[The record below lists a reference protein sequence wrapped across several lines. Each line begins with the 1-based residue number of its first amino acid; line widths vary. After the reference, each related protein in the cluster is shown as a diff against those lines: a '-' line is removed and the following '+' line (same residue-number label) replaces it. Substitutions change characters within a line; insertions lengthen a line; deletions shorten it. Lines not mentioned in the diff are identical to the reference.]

1 MIAGSGPDPTRPR
14 GHIPVASRLDRAA
27 DSIRRSVSRSDIH
40 FPPEHAA
47 LREDVHAL
55 GMLVGEILRE
65 QGGRQ
70 LFELVELDRQAAIR
84 RRDGD
89 EQARLELA
97 ASVRDRPPALARD
110 LVRAFS
116 MWFQAVNLAEK
127 VHRIRR
133 RREYFRRDSGRPQ
146 PSGVE
151 DGIATLRARGFTF
164 EQVLALLARLRIEPV
179 FAAHSMESTRRTLLR
194 KQQRIAHNLL
204 DRLDPMLTPQDSRN
218 LWSSIRIELTTAW
231 QTEELPRERLSVG
244 DEREQ
249 VLFYL
254 IEILYRVVP
263 AFYEEIAQALE
274 KHYQVAADSI
284 ELPTM
289 LSFGSWV
296 GGDMDGNPDV
306 HAKTIRETLARQQQM
321 ILNSYFED
329 CRKLSQR
336 LSQSAGRVEV
346 SAELTQR
353 VEDYMTLAP
362 SARSATPAR
371 RDRMPYR
378 VFLAQIGERLRL
390 TYEAR
395 ANGYE
400 SARQF
405 RDDVRLIA
413 ASLLA
418 NKGAH
423 AGLFYIRRLLRR
435 IDTFGFHLASL
446 DVRQHASVLHEIIA
460 RGIDDPGWLAYPG
473 AERRR
478 RLAEILERD
487 AGPRVALDAL
497 GKRNL
502 AVFEAF
508 AQARHRYGPAAV
520 GYFIVS
526 GARGADDV
534 LAALTL
540 ARWAS
545 VYDKRT
551 GQVALDIA
559 PQFESLEA
567 LERCGE
573 TLRELLAE
581 PVYRRHLEAHERRQ
595 CVLLGYSDGNKEGGL
610 CASRY
615 AIHQA
620 QRALAQMPAAGGEKY
635 LVFHARG
642 GSIARGGGRIEA
654 LVRSTPAGTLQG
666 TLRLREQGETL
677 KQGYGLRPI
686 AMRTLER
693 AFNALALATVAGAS
707 AARQEAGPARDSAA
721 NLECA
726 AALAEA
732 SREAY
737 RRLVYGASDFH
748 DYFRAVTPIDV
759 IERMQVGSRP
769 VHREDG
775 RSIEGLLP
783 VPWVFAWT
791 QTRHMLPG
799 WYGAGAGLAAA
810 IGQYGADRMRAAYS
824 EWFFLRNLVD
834 DVETML
840 ARADLEI
847 AAAYDVLVPEP
858 LRRYSAEIRGEYE
871 RACEQVLWLKGSTD
885 LLDSEPTQQRSIRLR
900 NPYIDPMNLMQ
911 VDLLQ
916 RWRAGGRSDRDLFE
930 ALLTSAGGIAQG
942 LQSIA

>member
-1 MIAGSGPDPTRPR
+1 VI
-14 GHIPVASRLDRAA
+14 
-27 DSIRRSVSRSDIH
+27 RSDIH
-40 FPPEHAA
+40 FPKKHEA

-55 GMLVGEILRE
+55 GALVGEILRE

-70 LFELVELDRQAAIR
+70 LFELVELDRHAAIR

-89 EQARLELA
+89 VQAALELA
-97 ASVRDRPPALARD
+97 ASVRDRPPPLARD

-133 RREYFRRDSGRPQ
+133 RREYFRQDSDRPQ
-146 PSGVE
+146 PAGVE
-151 DGIATLRARGFTF
+151 DGIATLKARGLPF
-164 EQVLALLARLRIEPV
+164 EEVLALLGSLRIEPV

-194 KQQRIAHNLL
+194 KQQRVAQHLL
-204 DRLDPMLTPQDSRN
+204 DRLDPMLTPRDARN
-218 LWSSIRIELTTAW
+218 LWSSIRVELTTAW
-231 QTEELPRERLSVG
+231 QTEELPRERLTVG
-244 DEREQ
+244 DEHEQ

-254 IEILYRVVP
+254 LEILYRVVP
-263 AFYEEIAQALE
+263 AFYEEITQALE
-274 KHYQVAADSI
+274 KHYGVPADSI
-284 ELPTM
+284 ELPAI
-289 LSFGSWV
+289 LRFGSWV

-306 HAKTIRETLARQQQM
+306 HAKTIRETLARQQQV
-321 ILNSYFED
+321 ILNSYFDD
-329 CRKLSQR
+329 CRMLSQR
-336 LSQSAGRVEV
+336 LSQSAGRIAV
-346 SAELTQR
+346 SPELTQR
-353 VEDYMTLAP
+353 VEDYMTLVP
-362 SARSATPAR
+362 SARSLTPAR
-371 RDRMPYR
+371 HDRMPYR
-378 VFLAQIGERLRL
+378 VFLAQLGERLRL
-390 TYEAR
+390 TYEGR

-400 SARQF
+400 SARHF
-405 RDDVRLIA
+405 RDDVKLIA
-413 ASLLA
+413 ASLAA
-418 NKGAH
+418 NKGAN
-423 AGLFYIRRLLRR
+423 AGLFYIRRLLHR

-460 RGIDDPGWLAYPG
+460 SGNDDPAWLG
-473 AERRR
+473 RSRAERRQL
-478 RLAEILERD
+478 LAAMLERD
-487 AGPRVALDAL
+487 AGPRVELNAL

-508 AQARHRYGPAAV
+508 AQARHRYGPEAV

-526 GARGADDV
+526 GTRGADDV

-559 PQFESLEA
+559 PQFESLQS
-567 LERCGE
+567 LESCGDM
-573 TLRELLAE
+573 LRELLAE
-581 PVYRRHLEAHERRQ
+581 PVYRRHLEAHDRRQ
-595 CVLLGYSDGNKEGGL
+595 CVALGYSDSNKEGGL

-620 QRALAQMPAAGGEKY
+620 QRALARLPDGEKY

-642 GSIARGGGRIEA
+642 GSIARGGGRIDA
-654 LVRSTPAGTLQG
+654 LVKSAPAGAING
-666 TLRLREQGETL
+666 TLRLREQGETV

-693 AFNALALATVAGAS
+693 SFNALSLATLASREAAAQQPGA
-707 AARQEAGPARDSAA
+707 APDSAA
-721 NLECA
+721 YLDCA
-726 AALAEA
+726 ATLAEA
-732 SREAY
+732 SRDAY
-737 RRLVYGASDFH
+737 RRLVYGDSEFH

-769 VHREDG
+769 VHREEG
-775 RSIEGLLP
+775 RSIEALLP

-799 WYGAGAGLAAA
+799 WFGAGTGLAAA
-810 IGQYGADRMRAAYS
+810 IERHGAERMRAAYG
-824 EWFFLRNLVD
+824 EWFFLRSLID
-834 DVETML
+834 DVEAML
-840 ARADLEI
+840 ARADLAI

-858 LRRYSAEIRGEYE
+858 LRRFSVEIRAEYDRARE
-871 RACEQVLWLKGSTD
+871 RVLWLKGSSE
-885 LLDSEPTQQRSIRLR
+885 LLDGEPTLQRSIRLR

-916 RWRAGGRSDRDLFE
+916 RWRAGGRGDRDLFE

>member
-1 MIAGSGPDPTRPR
+1 M
-14 GHIPVASRLDRAA
+14 
-27 DSIRRSVSRSDIH
+27 SRSDIH
-40 FPPEHAA
+40 FPPKHEA

-55 GMLVGEILRE
+55 GALVGEILRE

-89 EQARLELA
+89 EQAARELA
-97 ASVRDRPPALARD
+97 GSVRDRPPALARD

-133 RREYFRRDSGRPQ
+133 RREYFRQDSGRPQ
-146 PSGVE
+146 PAGVE
-151 DGIATLRARGFTF
+151 DGIASLKAAGLGF
-164 EQVLALLARLRIEPV
+164 EEVLALLGGLRIQPV
-179 FAAHSMESTRRTLLR
+179 FAAHSLESTRRTLLR
-194 KQQRIAHNLL
+194 KQQRVAQHLL

-218 LWSSIRIELTTAW
+218 LWSSIRVELTTAW
-231 QTEELPRERLSVG
+231 QTEELPRERLTVG

-254 IEILYRVVP
+254 IEILYRAVP
-263 AFYEEIAQALE
+263 AFYEEILQALE
-274 KHYQVAADSI
+274 KHYGVPADAI
-284 ELPTM
+284 ELPAI
-289 LSFGSWV
+289 LRFGSWV

-306 HAKTIRETLARQQQM
+306 HAKTIRETLARQQQV
-321 ILNSYFED
+321 ILNTYFEE
-329 CRKLSQR
+329 CRRLAER
-336 LSQSAGRVEV
+336 LSQSAGRITV
-346 SAELTQR
+346 SAELAQR

-362 SARSATPAR
+362 SARSVTPAR
-371 RDRMPYR
+371 HDRMPYR

-390 TYEAR
+390 TYEGR

-405 RDDVRLIA
+405 RDDVQLIA
-413 ASLLA
+413 GSLAA
-418 NKGAH
+418 NKGAN

-446 DVRQHASVLHEIIA
+446 DVRQHAGVLHEIIA
-460 RGIDDPGWLAYPG
+460 RGIDDPLWLGRPG
-473 AERRR
+473 AERCRS
-478 RLAEILERD
+478 LAEMLARD
-487 AGPRVALDAL
+487 AGPRVDLDAL

-508 AQARHRYGPAAV
+508 AQARHRYGPGAV

-534 LAALTL
+534 LAALAL

-581 PVYRRHLEAHERRQ
+581 PVYVRHLEAHERRQ
-595 CVLLGYSDGNKEGGL
+595 CVLLGYSDSNKEGGL

-620 QRALAQMPAAGGEKY
+620 QRALARMPAAAGGKY
-635 LVFHARG
+635 LVFYARG
-642 GSIARGGGRIEA
+642 GSIARGGSRIDA
-654 LVRSTPAGTLQG
+654 LVKSAPAGAIDG
-666 TLRLREQGETL
+666 TLRVREQGETV

-693 AFNALALATVAGAS
+693 AFNALSLATLANDDLEARRERETGARPAGA
-707 AARQEAGPARDSAA
+707 ERDSAA
-721 NLECA
+721 HLECA
-726 AALAEA
+726 ATLAGA

-737 RRLVYGASDFH
+737 RRLVHGDPEFH

-799 WYGAGAGLAAA
+799 WFGAGAGLTAA
-810 IGQYGADRMRAAYS
+810 IERHGPERLRAAYA
-824 EWFFLRNLVD
+824 EWFFLRSLID
-834 DVETML
+834 DVEAML
-840 ARADLEI
+840 ARTDLEI

-858 LRRYSAEIRGEYE
+858 LRRFSAAIRAEYARARE
-871 RACEQVLWLKGSTD
+871 RVLWVKGATD
-885 LLDSEPTQQRSIRLR
+885 LLDGEPTLQRSIRLR

-916 RWRAGGRSDRDLFE
+916 RWRAGGRADRDLFE
-930 ALLTSAGGIAQG
+930 ALLASAGGIAQG

>member
-1 MIAGSGPDPTRPR
+1 
-14 GHIPVASRLDRAA
+14 
-27 DSIRRSVSRSDIH
+27 VSRSDIH
-40 FPPEHAA
+40 FPPKHEA

-55 GMLVGEILRE
+55 GALIGEILRE

-89 EQARLELA
+89 RQAALELA

-133 RREYFRRDSGRPQ
+133 RREYFRQDSGRPQ
-146 PSGVE
+146 PSGVA
-151 DGIATLRARGFTF
+151 DGIASLKARGLPF
-164 EQVLALLARLRIEPV
+164 EDTLALIGSLRIEPV
-179 FAAHSMESTRRTLLR
+179 FAAHSMESSRRTLLR
-194 KQQRIAHNLL
+194 KQQRVAQHLL
-204 DRLDPMLTPQDSRN
+204 DRLDPTLTPQDSRN
-218 LWSSIRIELTTAW
+218 LWSSIRVELTTAW
-231 QTEELPRERLSVG
+231 QTEELPRERLTVG

-254 IEILYRVVP
+254 IEVLYRVVP

-274 KHYQVAADSI
+274 KHYGVAADSI
-284 ELPTM
+284 ELPAI
-289 LSFGSWV
+289 LRFGSWV

-306 HAKTIRETLARQQQM
+306 HAKTIRETLARQQQVL
-321 ILNSYFED
+321 LNGYFGD
-329 CRKLSQR
+329 CRTLAER
-336 LSQSAGRVEV
+336 LSQSAGRVAV
-346 SAELTQR
+346 SAELAQR

-362 SARSATPAR
+362 GARSVTPTR
-371 RDRMPYR
+371 HERMPYR
-378 VFLAQIGERLRL
+378 VFLAQVGERLRL
-390 TYEAR
+390 TYEGR

-405 RDDVRLIA
+405 RDDVKLIA
-413 ASLLA
+413 ASLAA
-418 NKGAH
+418 NKGAN

-446 DVRQHASVLHEIIA
+446 DVRQHAGVLHEVIA
-460 RGIDDPGWLAYPG
+460 RGNDDPGWLGRPA

-478 RLAEILERD
+478 LLAEMLERD
-487 AGPRVALDAL
+487 AGPRVDLDAL

-508 AQARHRYGPAAV
+508 AQARHRYGPDAV

-567 LERCGE
+567 LEGCGE

-581 PVYRRHLEAHERRQ
+581 PVYVRHLEAHGGRQ
-595 CVLLGYSDGNKEGGL
+595 CVVLGYSDSNKEGGL

-620 QRALAQMPAAGGEKY
+620 QRALARMPAAGGGKY
-635 LVFHARG
+635 VVFHARG
-642 GSIARGGGRIEA
+642 GSIARGGGRIDA
-654 LVRSTPAGTLQG
+654 LVKAAPAGTIDG

-693 AFNALALATVAGAS
+693 AFNALSLATAAG
-707 AARQEAGPARDSAA
+707 RAGTRAPGAEPDSAA
-721 NLECA
+721 HLECA
-726 AALAEA
+726 ATLAAA

-737 RRLVYGASDFH
+737 RQLVYGSGDFH
-748 DYFRAVTPIDV
+748 AYFRAVTPIDV

-799 WYGAGAGLAAA
+799 WFGAGTGLAAA
-810 IGQYGADRMRAAYS
+810 IERHGPERMRAAYA
-824 EWFFLRNLVD
+824 EWFFLRSLID
-834 DVETML
+834 DVEAML

-858 LRRYSAEIRGEYE
+858 LRRFSAAIRAEHARTRE
-871 RACEQVLWLKGSTD
+871 RVLWLKGSVD
-885 LLDSEPTQQRSIRLR
+885 LLDAEPTLQRSIRLR

-916 RWRAGGRSDRDLFE
+916 RWRAGGRGDRDLFE
-930 ALLTSAGGIAQG
+930 ALLASAGGIAQG

>member
-1 MIAGSGPDPTRPR
+1 MN
-14 GHIPVASRLDRAA
+14 
-27 DSIRRSVSRSDIH
+27 RSDIH
-40 FPPEHAA
+40 FPPKHEA

-55 GMLVGEILRE
+55 GTLVGEILLE
-65 QGGRQ
+65 QGGLQ

-84 RRDGD
+84 RRNGD
-89 EQARLELA
+89 EQARLELS
-97 ASVRDRPPALARD
+97 ASVRDRPPPLARD

-133 RREYFRRDSGRPQ
+133 RRTYFRQDSGRPQ

-151 DGIATLRARGFTF
+151 DAVATLKSRGLGF
-164 EQVLALLARLRIEPV
+164 EEVVALLGKLRIEPV

-194 KQQRIAHNLL
+194 KQQRIAQHLL
-204 DRLDPMLTPQDSRN
+204 DRLDPLLTPQDSRN
-218 LWSSIRIELTTAW
+218 LWSSIRVELTTAW
-231 QTEELPRERLSVG
+231 QTEELPRERLTVG

-254 IEILYRVVP
+254 MEILYRVVP
-263 AFYEEIAQALE
+263 AFYEEITQALE
-274 KHYQVAADSI
+274 KHYGVAADSI
-284 ELPTM
+284 ELPAI
-289 LSFGSWV
+289 LRFGSWV

-306 HAKTIRETLARQQQM
+306 HAKTIRETLARQQQV

-329 CRKLSQR
+329 CRRLSQR
-336 LSQSAGRVEV
+336 LSQSAGRIAV
-346 SAELTQR
+346 SAELTKR

-362 SARSATPAR
+362 SARSVTPAR
-371 RDRMPYR
+371 HDRMPYR

-390 TYEAR
+390 TYEGR

-405 RDDVRLIA
+405 REDVRLIA
-413 ASLLA
+413 ASLAA
-418 NKGAH
+418 NKGAN

-446 DVRQHASVLHEIIA
+446 DVRQHAGVLHAIIA
-460 RGIDDPGWLAYPG
+460 RGNDDPGWL
-473 AERRR
+473 ERPSPQRR
-478 RLAEILERD
+478 QLLAEMLEKD
-487 AGPRVALDAL
+487 AGPRVDLDAL

-508 AQARHRYGPAAV
+508 AQARHRYGPDAV

-534 LAALTL
+534 LAALAL

-573 TLRELLAE
+573 TMHQLLAE
-581 PVYRRHLEAHERRQ
+581 PVYRRHLEAHDRRQ
-595 CVLLGYSDGNKEGGL
+595 CVLLGYSDSNKEAGL

-620 QRALAQMPAAGGEKY
+620 QRALAQMPGADGERY
-635 LVFHARG
+635 VVFHARG
-642 GSIARGGGRIEA
+642 GSIPRGGGRVDA
-654 LVRSTPAGTLQG
+654 LVRSAPAGTLNG
-666 TLRLREQGETL
+666 TLRLREQGEMV

-693 AFNALALATVAGAS
+693 AFNALSLATAAGRAAPAEESGS
-707 AARQEAGPARDSAA
+707 AADPAH
-721 NLECA
+721 LECA
-726 AALAEA
+726 ATLAEA

-737 RRLVYGASDFH
+737 RRLVFGDSEFH

-775 RSIEGLLP
+775 RSLEGLLP

-799 WYGAGAGLAAA
+799 WLGAGTGLAAA
-810 IGQYGADRMRAAYS
+810 IERHGMERLRAAYS
-824 EWFFLRNLVD
+824 RWFFLRNVID

-840 ARADLEI
+840 ARADLEV
-847 AAAYDVLVPEP
+847 ASAYDVLVPEP
-858 LRRYSAEIRGEYE
+858 LRRFSAQIRAEYD
-871 RACEQVLWLKGSTD
+871 RAREHVLSLKGSKD
-885 LLDSEPTQQRSIRLR
+885 LLDSEPTLQRSIRLR

-916 RWRAGGRSDRDLFE
+916 RWRAGGRADRDLFE

>member
-1 MIAGSGPDPTRPR
+1 M
-14 GHIPVASRLDRAA
+14 
-27 DSIRRSVSRSDIH
+27 SRSDIH
-40 FPPEHAA
+40 FPPKHEA

-55 GMLVGEILRE
+55 GTLVGDILRE

-70 LFELVELDRQAAIR
+70 LFELVELDRHAAIR

-89 EQARLELA
+89 EQAALELA
-97 ASVRDRPPALARD
+97 ASVRDRPPVLARD

-133 RREYFRRDSGRPQ
+133 RREYFRQDSGRPQ

-151 DGIATLRARGFTF
+151 DGIAGLRARGARF
-164 EQVLALLARLRIEPV
+164 EEVLALLASLRIEPV

-194 KQQRIAHNLL
+194 KQQRVAQHLL

-218 LWSSIRIELTTAW
+218 LWSSIRVELTTAW
-231 QTEELPRERLSVG
+231 QTEELPRERLTVG

-274 KHYQVAADSI
+274 KHYGVAADSI
-284 ELPTM
+284 ELPPI
-289 LSFGSWV
+289 LRFGSWV

-306 HAKTIRETLARQQQM
+306 HAKTIRETLARQQQV
-321 ILNSYFED
+321 ILKSYFED
-329 CRKLSQR
+329 CRTLSQR
-336 LSQSAGRVEV
+336 LSQSAGRVAV
-346 SAELTQR
+346 SAELSKR

-362 SARSATPAR
+362 SARSLTPAR
-371 RDRMPYR
+371 HDSMPYR

-390 TYEAR
+390 TYEGR

-413 ASLLA
+413 ASLAA
-418 NKGAH
+418 NKGAN
-423 AGLFYIRRLLRR
+423 AGLFHIRRLLHR

-446 DVRQHASVLHEIIA
+446 DVRQHAGVLHEIIA
-460 RGIDDPGWLAYPG
+460 RGNDDPAWLNRPA
-473 AERRR
+473 AERH
-478 RLAEILERD
+478 RLLAQMLEKD
-487 AGPRVALDAL
+487 VGPRVDLDAL

-508 AQARHRYGPAAV
+508 AQARHRYGPDAV

-559 PQFESLEA
+559 PQFESLES
-567 LERCGE
+567 LERCGDI
-573 TLRELLAE
+573 LRELLAE
-581 PVYRRHLEAHERRQ
+581 PVYRRHLEAHDRRQ
-595 CVLLGYSDGNKEGGL
+595 CVLLGYSDSNKEGGL

-620 QRALAQMPAAGGEKY
+620 QRALARMPTADGGKY

-642 GSIARGGGRIEA
+642 GSIARGGGRIDA
-654 LVRSTPAGTLQG
+654 LVKAAPAGTING

-693 AFNALALATVAGAS
+693 AFNALSLATIGN
-707 AARQEAGPARDSAA
+707 REAPADSTAH
-721 NLECA
+721 LECA
-726 AALAEA
+726 ATLAEA

-737 RRLVYGASDFH
+737 RRLVYGDREFH

-799 WYGAGAGLAAA
+799 WFGAGTGLAAA
-810 IGQYGADRMRAAYS
+810 IERHGAERMRAAYS
-824 EWFFLRNLVD
+824 EWFFLRGLID
-834 DVETML
+834 DVEAML

-847 AAAYDVLVPEP
+847 AAAYDVLVPQP
-858 LRRYSAEIRGEYE
+858 LRRFSAEIRAEHA
-871 RACEQVLWLKGSTD
+871 RARARVLWLKGGTD
-885 LLDSEPTQQRSIRLR
+885 LLDGEPTLQRSIRLR

-916 RWRAGGRSDRDLFE
+916 RWRAGGRGDRDLFE